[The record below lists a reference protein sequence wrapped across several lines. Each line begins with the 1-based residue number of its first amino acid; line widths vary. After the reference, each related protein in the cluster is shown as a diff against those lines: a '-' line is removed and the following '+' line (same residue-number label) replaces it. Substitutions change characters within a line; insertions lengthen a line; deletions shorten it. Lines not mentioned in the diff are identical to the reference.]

1 MTSKAEEIKLYKAI
15 YELAFDRE
23 AHFFYTTD
31 CDAILAFLKEKFW
44 GESLEIRIS
53 LLCKILD
60 FDAKVNP
67 PLKKELKRK
76 SKELK
81 LLLTAQHQHLAGMD

>member
-1 MTSKAEEIKLYKAI
+1 MTSKTEEIKLYKAI
-15 YELAFDRE
+15 YEFAFDRE

-44 GESLEIRIS
+44 GDSLEIRIT
-53 LLCKILD
+53 LLCKIFD
-60 FDAKVNP
+60 FDADTNP
-67 PLKKELKRK
+67 KLKKELRKK

-81 LLLTAQHQHLAGMD
+81 QYLTSPHPDAGQRS